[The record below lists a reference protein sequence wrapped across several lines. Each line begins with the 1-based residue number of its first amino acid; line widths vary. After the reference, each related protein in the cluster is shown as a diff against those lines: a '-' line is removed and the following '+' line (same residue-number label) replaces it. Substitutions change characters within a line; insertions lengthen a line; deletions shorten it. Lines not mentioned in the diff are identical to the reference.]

1 MMTENFVWAYFLQ
14 VYYNVIEVVPS
25 TGQEVRGLGKM
36 HIIAERINASR
47 KYIAQAISSKNTD
60 FIQNEA
66 KAQDQAGADYIDV
79 NAGTFV
85 GEEAEHLKWVVQTV
99 QAATKLPLCIDSPDA
114 EVIKNVLPL
123 VKKTPMINSINLE
136 PERLERILP
145 LVVEHKTKVIGL
157 CQTEDTM
164 AETAEVKLDLAGQ
177 LVEKVT
183 AVGVPLD
190 DLYIDPLLYPL
201 SANTKSAVATLEA
214 IEQIMKEF
222 PGVHTT
228 CGLTNVSYGLPDR
241 RLINRTFLVSAI
253 TRGLD
258 SAILDPTDKQIYKA
272 LKAAL
277 TVIGKDDYCLEYIAA
292 FREGRFE

>member
-1 MMTENFVWAYFLQ
+1 ML
-14 VYYNVIEVVPS
+14 
-25 TGQEVRGLGKM
+25 
-36 HIIAERINASR
+36 IIAERINASR
-47 KYIAQAISSKNTD
+47 KYIAQAISSKNID
-60 FIQNEA
+60 FIQDEA

-99 QAATKLPLCIDSPDA
+99 QAATELPLCIDSPDP
-114 EVIKNVLPL
+114 EVIKSVLPL
-123 VKKTPMINSINLE
+123 VKKIPMINSITLE

-145 LVVEHKTKVIGL
+145 LVAEHKTKVIGL
-157 CQTEDTM
+157 CQSEDTM
-164 AETAEVKLDLAGQ
+164 AEKAKIKVKMAGQ

-183 AVGVPLD
+183 AAGIPID
-190 DLYIDPLLYPL
+190 DLYIDSLLYPL
-201 SANTKSAVATLEA
+201 SANTKSALATLEA

-241 RLINRTFLVSAI
+241 KLVNRTFLVSAI

-258 SAILDPTDKQIYKA
+258 SAILDPTDKQVYKA

-277 TVIGKDDYCLEYIAA
+277 TVIGKDDYCLEFISA